1 MICSGSSDISL
12 RYSESH
18 LGANCAD
25 LCVGLWKMRNGPKMD
40 SVGDGPKI
48 IMLSQ
53 SKFTIHPPLFMLTR
67 WVSEGL
73 TGSGQAPRLPFARLY
88 KPPATPSTGSRN
100 VMKPIS
106 YAHRP
111 QASWLAREQSC
122 LTADLERD
130 ELLHN
135 AGSWSI

>member
-1 MICSGSSDISL
+1 MEDEKWAQDG
-12 RYSESH
+12 
-18 LGANCAD
+18 LGRGWAQDNNAQ
-25 LCVGLWKMRNGPKMD
+25 PI
-40 SVGDGPKI
+40 KI
-48 IMLSQ
+48 HNPS
-53 SKFTIHPPLFMLTR
+53 TPLMLTR
-67 WVSEGL
+67 RVSEGL

-88 KPPATPSTGSRN
+88 KPPATPSSGSRN